1 MDIKELERPRQE
13 IEEAIVEGDLR
24 QLLRVSGLVHG
35 HYCPGLAMGVRA
47 GACAVRELGGR
58 STGMEE
64 VVAIVE
70 TNSCFADGI
79 QVVTGCTLGNNAL
92 IYRDYGKTAF
102 TLARR
107 NGEAVRIACKPGA
120 FAIEDRE
127 PEAMALFAKV
137 VTERKGTEEDS
148 RKLKRMWIDI
158 AFKMMDGQDEEL
170 FAVSRMKVDVPEYA
184 HIFASAK
191 CCSCG
196 ESIMEPRAQLRN
208 GQVVCL
214 PCSGRMYYQLA
225 GDGIS
230 VLGQ

>member
-13 IEEAIVEGDLR
+13 IEEAAVEGNLPK
-24 QLLRVSGLVHG
+24 LLRLSGLIHG

-47 GACAVRELGGR
+47 GACAVRELRVR

-79 QVVTGCTLGNNAL
+79 QVVTGCTLGNNGL
-92 IYRDYGKTAF
+92 IYRDFGKTAF

-107 NGEAVRIACKPGA
+107 TGEAVRVACRPGA
-120 FAIEDRE
+120 FAVEDRE
-127 PEAMALFAKV
+127 PEAAALFARV
-137 VTERKGTEEDS
+137 VTDRKGTEEDS
-148 RKLKRMWIDI
+148 RRLRRLWIDI
-158 AFKMMDGQDEEL
+158 AFKMMEGQDEDL
-170 FAVSRMKVDVPEYA
+170 FSISRMKVDVPDYA
-184 HIFASAK
+184 HIFASA
-191 CCSCG
+191 CCSSCG
-196 ESIMEPRAQLRN
+196 ESIMEPRARLTD

-214 PCSGRMYYQLA
+214 PCSGRTYYQLG

-230 VLGQ
+230 VLGR